1 MKKIVLAAF
10 AAAVAFPA
18 AAAPGDTD
26 DATGTATAVIVAPI
40 AITNTG
46 SGLNFG
52 TIAPDAGASGTVEVA
67 FDNTATPTGVVLIT
81 GATSPSA
88 DEFEVTGESGQ
99 AYTIDIDP
107 DVTLTRQGGTETMT
121 TSLSAESSGDT
132 IGDGNDVFAVGGTL
146 TVGAGQM
153 AGTYEGDYT
162 VTATY
167 D

>member
-40 AITNTG
+40 TITNTG

-52 TIAPDAGASGTVEVA
+52 TIAPDDTASGTVTIGYTG
-67 FDNTATPTGVVLIT
+67 TATPSGVVLVA
-81 GATSPSA
+81 GATTPSA
-88 DEFEVTGESGQ
+88 DEFTVSGEDGQ
-99 AYTIDIDP
+99 AYTIDIDT
-107 DVTLTRQGGTETMT
+107 DVTLTRAGGTETMT
-121 TSLSAESSGDT
+121 ATLDAESAGDI
-132 IGDGNDVFAVGGTL
+132 IGDGNDVFAVGGEL
-146 TVGAGQM
+146 TVGAGQV
-153 AGTYEGDYT
+153 AGSYSGTYT